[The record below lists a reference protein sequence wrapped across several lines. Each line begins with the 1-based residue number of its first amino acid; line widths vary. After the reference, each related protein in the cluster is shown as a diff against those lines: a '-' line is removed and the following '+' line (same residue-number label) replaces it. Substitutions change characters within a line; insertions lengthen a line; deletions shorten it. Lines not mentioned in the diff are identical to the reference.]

1 LLKLKD
7 KLRRFDSSASQKLN
21 NKIGQQLS
29 DFLKSQKKKNMISKY
44 RKQFNEEFSQEKY
57 NQLKEILKEKS
68 GLAPSFRISESPI
81 FLTKKFEDK
90 LIDATE
96 SIIDQIK
103 NLPHE
108 TLQKAIP
115 DNCRVP
121 NDTDKPHFFTIDFG
135 VCKNENGEIEP
146 QLIELQ
152 AFPSLYAFQKV
163 FEDTFCEVYPF
174 LSEIRNKMPHEEFKN
189 YLKELIVG
197 NENPENVILLEIYP
211 EKQKT
216 AIDFIFTEK
225 LLGIK
230 TVCLTKIKKQ
240 GRKLFYENDGKL
252 IEIKRI
258 YNRVIF
264 DELDRIPDLKIEFD
278 FREDVDVTWVTH
290 PNWFFKISKFL
301 LPMLKHQ
308 FVPKSYF
315 LHEFPEN
322 EKLENFVLKPLFSFA
337 GSGVNLNPTKE
348 ITDAIEDKENY
359 ILQRKV
365 TYEPIFEDING
376 EFSKGEIRLLYIWRE
391 NDDRPILL
399 ENLGRMTKAAMVN
412 VDFNKKDAIWIG
424 SSNAF
429 FAEE

>member
-1 LLKLKD
+1 
-7 KLRRFDSSASQKLN
+7 
-21 NKIGQQLS
+21 
-29 DFLKSQKKKNMISKY
+29 MISKY
-44 RKQFNEEFSQEKY
+44 RKQFNQEFSEEKY
-57 NQLKEILKEKS
+57 EQFKEILKQKS
-68 GLAPSFRISESPI
+68 GVETSFRISESPM
-81 FLTKKFEDK
+81 FLSDKFKDK
-90 LIDATE
+90 LIDASE

-103 NLPHE
+103 ALSPE

-115 DNCRVP
+115 ENCKVP
-121 NDTDKPHFFTIDFG
+121 NDTNQPHFFTIDFG
-135 VCKNENGEIEP
+135 ICKSENGEIEP

-174 LSEIRNKMPHEEFKN
+174 LNEIKNKMPHEEFRN
-189 YLKELIVG
+189 YVKELIVG
-197 NENPENVILLEIYP
+197 NENPENVILLEIFP

-216 AIDFIFTEK
+216 LIDFILTEK

-230 TVCLTKIKKQ
+230 TVCLTKVKKK

-264 DELDRIPDLKIEFD
+264 DELDRIPDLKTEFD

-315 LHEFPEN
+315 LHEFPES
-322 EKLENFVLKPLFSFA
+322 ESLENFVLKPLFSFA
-337 GSGVNLNPTKE
+337 GSGVNLDPTKE

-365 TYEPIFEDING
+365 NYAPLFEDING
-376 EFSKGEIRLLYIWRE
+376 EFSKAEIRLLYIWRE
-391 NDDRPILL
+391 NDERPILL

-429 FAEE
+429 FGEE

>member
-1 LLKLKD
+1 
-7 KLRRFDSSASQKLN
+7 
-21 NKIGQQLS
+21 
-29 DFLKSQKKKNMISKY
+29 MIPKY
-44 RKQFNEEFSQEKY
+44 RKQFNQEFSQEKY
-57 NQLKEILKEKS
+57 NQFKEILKQKS
-68 GLAPSFRISESPI
+68 GLEAGFRISESPL
-81 FLTKKFEDK
+81 FLTKEFESK
-90 LIDATE
+90 LIDASE
-96 SIIDQIK
+96 SIITQIK
-103 NLPHE
+103 NLPEE

-121 NDTDKPHFFTIDFG
+121 NDTKQPHFFTIDFG
-135 VCKNENGEIEP
+135 ICKSENGEIEP

-163 FEDTFCEVYPF
+163 FEQTFCDVYPF
-174 LSEIRNKMPHEEFKN
+174 LSELQNKTPHEDFKN
-189 YLKELIVG
+189 YMTDLILG
-197 NENPENVILLEIYP
+197 NENPEHVILLEIYP

-216 AIDFIFTEK
+216 AIDFVLTEK

-230 TVCLTKIKKQ
+230 TVCLTKIKKD

-252 IEIKRI
+252 TEIRRI

-264 DELDRIPDLKIEFD
+264 DELDRIPDLKTEFD

-301 LPMLKHQ
+301 LPLLQHQ

-315 LHEFPEN
+315 LHEFPES
-322 EKLENFVLKPLFSFA
+322 ESLENFVLKPLFSFA

-365 TYEPIFEDING
+365 NYEPIFEDING
-376 EFSKGEIRLLYIWRE
+376 EFSKAEIRLLYIWRE
-391 NDDRPILL
+391 NDERPILL

>member
-1 LLKLKD
+1 
-7 KLRRFDSSASQKLN
+7 
-21 NKIGQQLS
+21 
-29 DFLKSQKKKNMISKY
+29 MIPKY
-44 RKQFNEEFSQEKY
+44 RKQFNQEFSGEKY
-57 NQLKEILKEKS
+57 KQLKDILKQKS
-68 GLAPSFRISESPI
+68 SIEPGFRTSESPI
-81 FLTKKFEDK
+81 FLTKEFEDK
-90 LIDATE
+90 LLDASE
-96 SIIDQIK
+96 SIISQIK
-103 NLPHE
+103 DLPSE

-115 DNCRVP
+115 ENCRVP
-121 NDTDKPHFFTIDFG
+121 NDTNQPHFFTIDFG
-135 VCKNENGEIEP
+135 ICKSENGEIEP

-152 AFPSLYAFQKV
+152 AFPSLYAFQKT

-174 LSEIRNKMPHEEFKN
+174 LADIRNTMPQSSFQEH
-189 YLKELIVG
+189 LKELIVG
-197 NENPENVILLEIYP
+197 NENPEHVILLEIFP
-211 EKQKT
+211 ERQKT
-216 AIDFIFTEK
+216 AIDFALTEK

-230 TVCLTKIKKQ
+230 TVCLTKVKKE
-240 GRKLFYENDGKL
+240 GKKLYYENNGQL
-252 IEIKRI
+252 TEIKRI

-264 DELDRIPDLKIEFD
+264 DELDRIPDLVTEFD
-278 FREDVDVTWVTH
+278 FREEVDVKWITH

-301 LPMLKHQ
+301 LPLLQHQ

-315 LHEFPEN
+315 LHEFPETEN
-322 EKLENFVLKPLFSFA
+322 LEDFVLKPLFSFA

-376 EFSKGEIRLLYIWRE
+376 EFSKAEIRLLYIWKE
-391 NDDRPILL
+391 NDERPILL

-429 FAEE
+429 FAES

>member
-1 LLKLKD
+1 
-7 KLRRFDSSASQKLN
+7 
-21 NKIGQQLS
+21 
-29 DFLKSQKKKNMISKY
+29 MISTY
-44 RKQFNEEFSQEKY
+44 RKQFNQEFSQEKY
-57 NQLKEILKEKS
+57 SQFKEILKQKS
-68 GLAPSFRISESPI
+68 GIEPSFRISESPL
-81 FLTKKFEDK
+81 FLTNEFKDK
-90 LIDATE
+90 LLDASE

-103 NLPHE
+103 ALSPE

-115 DNCRVP
+115 ENCKVP
-121 NDTDKPHFFTIDFG
+121 NDTHQPHFFTIDFG
-135 VCKNENGEIEP
+135 ICKSENGQIEP

-152 AFPSLYAFQKV
+152 AFPSLYSFQKV
-163 FEDTFCEVYPF
+163 YEDTFCEVYPF
-174 LSEIRNKMPHEEFKN
+174 LQEIRNKMPQEEFAT
-189 YLKELIVG
+189 YVKELIVG
-197 NENPENVILLEIYP
+197 NENPENVILLEIFP

-216 AIDFIFTEK
+216 LIDFILTEK

-230 TVCLTKIKKQ
+230 TVCLTKVKKQ
-240 GRKLFYENDGKL
+240 GKKLYYENDEKL
-252 IEIKRI
+252 VEIKRI

-264 DELDRIPDLKIEFD
+264 DELDRIPDLTTEFD
-278 FREDVDVTWVTH
+278 FREEVDVTWVTH

-315 LHEFPEN
+315 LHEFPES
-322 EKLENFVLKPLFSFA
+322 ETLEDFVLKPLFSFA
-337 GSGVNLNPTKE
+337 GSGVNLNPTQE

-365 TYEPIFEDING
+365 EYAPLFEDING
-376 EFSKGEIRLLYIWRE
+376 EFSKAEIRLLYIWRE
-391 NDDRPILL
+391 NDERPILL

-429 FAEE
+429 FVEE

>member
-1 LLKLKD
+1 
-7 KLRRFDSSASQKLN
+7 
-21 NKIGQQLS
+21 
-29 DFLKSQKKKNMISKY
+29 MIPKY
-44 RKQFNEEFSQEKY
+44 RKQFNQEFSQEKY
-57 NQLKEILKEKS
+57 DLFKQLLKQKS
-68 GLAPSFRISESPI
+68 GLEPGFRISESPF
-81 FLTKKFEDK
+81 FLTNKFKNK
-90 LIDATE
+90 LIEASE

-103 NLPHE
+103 ALPAG
-108 TLQKAIP
+108 TLEKAIP
-115 DNCRVP
+115 ENCKVP
-121 NDTDKPHFFTIDFG
+121 NDTKQPHFFTIDFG
-135 VCKNENGEIEP
+135 ICKSENGEIEP

-152 AFPSLYAFQKV
+152 AFPSLYAFQRV
-163 FEDTFCEVYPF
+163 FENTFCEVYPF
-174 LSEIRNKMPHEEFKN
+174 LSEIKNNMSHEEFEN
-189 YLKELIVG
+189 YLKELIVAD
-197 NENPENVILLEIYP
+197 ENPENVILLEIYP

-216 AIDFIFTEK
+216 AIDFALTEK

-230 TVCLTKIKKQ
+230 TVCLTKIKKD
-240 GRKLFYENDGKL
+240 GRQLFYEKDGKPV
-252 IEIKRI
+252 EIKRI

-264 DELDRIPDLKIEFD
+264 DELDSIPDLKTEFD

-301 LPMLKHQ
+301 LPLLKHE

-322 EKLENFVLKPLFSFA
+322 EHLENFVLKPLFSFA

-348 ITDAIEDKENY
+348 ITDAIKDRENY

-376 EFSKGEIRLLYIWRE
+376 EFSKAEIRLLYIWRE
-391 NDDRPILL
+391 NDERPILL

-429 FAEE
+429 FAGE

>member
-1 LLKLKD
+1 
-7 KLRRFDSSASQKLN
+7 
-21 NKIGQQLS
+21 
-29 DFLKSQKKKNMISKY
+29 MIPKY
-44 RKQFNEEFSQEKY
+44 RKQFNQEFSQEKY
-57 NQLKEILKEKS
+57 KQFKEVLKEKS
-68 GLAPSFRISESPI
+68 GIEPGFRISESPL
-81 FLTKKFEDK
+81 FLTKDFESK
-90 LIDATE
+90 LINASE

-103 NLPHE
+103 NLSSE
-108 TLQKAIP
+108 LLQKAVP

-121 NDTDKPHFFTIDFG
+121 NDTAKPHFFTIDFG
-135 VCKNENGEIEP
+135 ICKGENGEIEP

-152 AFPSLYAFQKV
+152 AFPSLYAFQRV
-163 FEDTFCEVYPF
+163 FEDTFCEIYPF
-174 LSEIRNKMPHEEFKN
+174 ISEIRNKIPFESFQN
-189 YLKELIVG
+189 YLKDLIVG
-197 NENPENVILLEIYP
+197 DEKPENVILLEIYP

-216 AIDFIFTEK
+216 AIDFVLTEK

-230 TVCLTKIKKQ
+230 TVCLTKIKKE
-240 GRKLFYENDGKL
+240 GKTLFYENDGKL
-252 IEIKRI
+252 TEIKRI

-264 DELDRIPDLKIEFD
+264 DELDRIPDLKTEFD
-278 FREDVDVTWVTH
+278 FREEVDVTWVTH
-290 PNWFFKISKFL
+290 PNWFFKVSKFL
-301 LPMLKHQ
+301 LPLLQHQ

-315 LHEFPEN
+315 LHEFPES
-322 EKLENFVLKPLFSFA
+322 EALENFVLKPLFSFA

-348 ITDAIEDKENY
+348 ITDSIEDKENY

-376 EFSKGEIRLLYIWRE
+376 EFSKAEIRLLYIWRE
-391 NDDRPILL
+391 NDERPILL

>member
-1 LLKLKD
+1 
-7 KLRRFDSSASQKLN
+7 
-21 NKIGQQLS
+21 
-29 DFLKSQKKKNMISKY
+29 MIPKY
-44 RKQFNEEFSQEKY
+44 RKQFNQEFSQEKY
-57 NQLKEILKEKS
+57 NQFKEILKQKS
-68 GLAPSFRISESPI
+68 GLEAGFRISESPL
-81 FLTKKFEDK
+81 FLTKEFESK
-90 LIDATE
+90 LIDASE
-96 SIIDQIK
+96 SIITQIK
-103 NLPHE
+103 NLPEE

-121 NDTDKPHFFTIDFG
+121 NDTKQPHFFTIDFG
-135 VCKNENGEIEP
+135 ICKSENGEIEP

-163 FEDTFCEVYPF
+163 FEQTFCDVYPF
-174 LSEIRNKMPHEEFKN
+174 LSELQNKTPHEDFKN
-189 YLKELIVG
+189 YMKDLILD
-197 NENPENVILLEIYP
+197 NENPEHVILLEIYP

-216 AIDFIFTEK
+216 AIDFVLTEK

-230 TVCLTKIKKQ
+230 TVCLTKIKKD
-240 GRKLFYENDGKL
+240 GRKLSYENDGKL
-252 IEIKRI
+252 TEIRRI

-264 DELDRIPDLKIEFD
+264 DELDRIPDLKSEFD

-301 LPMLKHQ
+301 LPLLQHQ

-315 LHEFPEN
+315 LHEFPES
-322 EKLENFVLKPLFSFA
+322 ESLENFVLKPLFSFA

-365 TYEPIFEDING
+365 NYEPIFEDING
-376 EFSKGEIRLLYIWRE
+376 EFSKAEIRLLYIWRE
-391 NDDRPILL
+391 NDERPILL

>member
-1 LLKLKD
+1 
-7 KLRRFDSSASQKLN
+7 
-21 NKIGQQLS
+21 
-29 DFLKSQKKKNMISKY
+29 MIPKY
-44 RKQFNEEFSQEKY
+44 RKQFNQEFSQEKY
-57 NQLKEILKEKS
+57 NQFKEILEQKS
-68 GLAPSFRISESPI
+68 GLETGFRISESPL
-81 FLTKKFEDK
+81 FLTKEFESK
-90 LIDATE
+90 LIDASE
-96 SIIDQIK
+96 SIISQIK
-103 NLPHE
+103 NLPEE

-121 NDTDKPHFFTIDFG
+121 NDTKQPHFFTIDFG
-135 VCKNENGEIEP
+135 ICKSENGEIEP

-163 FEDTFCEVYPF
+163 FEQTFCDVYPF
-174 LSEIRNKMPHEEFKN
+174 LSELQNKIPHDDFKN
-189 YLKELIVG
+189 YMKDLLLG
-197 NENPENVILLEIYP
+197 DENPENVILLEIYP

-216 AIDFIFTEK
+216 AIDFVLTEK

-230 TVCLTKIKKQ
+230 TVCLTNVKKE

-252 IEIKRI
+252 TEIRRI

-264 DELDRIPDLKIEFD
+264 DELDRIPDLKTEFD

-301 LPMLKHQ
+301 LPLLQHQ

-315 LHEFPEN
+315 LHEFPESEN
-322 EKLENFVLKPLFSFA
+322 LENFVLKPLFSFA

-365 TYEPIFEDING
+365 NYEPIFEDING
-376 EFSKGEIRLLYIWRE
+376 EFSKAEIRLLYIWRE
-391 NDDRPILL
+391 NDERPILL

>member
-1 LLKLKD
+1 
-7 KLRRFDSSASQKLN
+7 
-21 NKIGQQLS
+21 
-29 DFLKSQKKKNMISKY
+29 MVSKY
-44 RKQFNEEFSQEKY
+44 RKQFNQEFSQEKY
-57 NQLKEILKEKS
+57 EQFKEILKQKS
-68 GLAPSFRISESPI
+68 GVETSFRISESPM
-81 FLTKKFEDK
+81 FLSNKFKDK
-90 LIDATE
+90 LIDASE

-103 NLPHE
+103 ALSPE

-115 DNCRVP
+115 ENCKVP
-121 NDTDKPHFFTIDFG
+121 NDTNQPHFFTIDFG
-135 VCKNENGEIEP
+135 ICQNENGEIEP

-152 AFPSLYAFQKV
+152 AFPSLYAFQKI

-174 LSEIRNKMPHEEFKN
+174 LNDIKNKMPHEEFRN
-189 YLKELIVG
+189 YIKDLIVG
-197 NENPENVILLEIYP
+197 NENPENVILLEIFP

-216 AIDFIFTEK
+216 LIDFILTEK

-230 TVCLTKIKKQ
+230 TVCLTKLKKE

-264 DELDRIPDLKIEFD
+264 DELDRIPDLKTEFD
-278 FREDVDVTWVTH
+278 FREDIDVTWVTH

-315 LHEFPEN
+315 LHEFPES
-322 EKLENFVLKPLFSFA
+322 ESLENFVLKPLFSFA
-337 GSGVNLNPTKE
+337 GSGVNLDPTKE

-365 TYEPIFEDING
+365 TYAPLFEDING
-376 EFSKGEIRLLYIWRE
+376 EFSKAEIRLLYIWRE
-391 NDDRPILL
+391 NDERPILL

-429 FAEE
+429 FVEE

>member
-1 LLKLKD
+1 
-7 KLRRFDSSASQKLN
+7 
-21 NKIGQQLS
+21 
-29 DFLKSQKKKNMISKY
+29 MIPKY
-44 RKQFNEEFSQEKY
+44 RKQFNQEFSQEKY
-57 NQLKEILKEKS
+57 QQLKDILKQKGGIE
-68 GLAPSFRISESPI
+68 PTFRISESPL
-81 FLTKKFEDK
+81 FLTKTFEAK
-90 LIDATE
+90 LLDASE
-96 SIIDQIK
+96 SIISQIK
-103 NLPHE
+103 ALPAE

-121 NDTDKPHFFTIDFG
+121 NDTDQPHFFTIDFG
-135 VCKNENGEIEP
+135 ICKGENGDIEP

-163 FEDTFCEVYPF
+163 FEETFCEVYPF
-174 LSEIRNKMPHEEFKN
+174 LSEIRNPMPHETFKN
-189 YLKELIVG
+189 YLKELIIG
-197 NENPENVILLEIYP
+197 DENPENVVLLEIFP

-216 AIDFIFTEK
+216 AIDFALTEQ

-230 TVCLTKIKKQ
+230 TVCLTQVKKE
-240 GRKLFYENDGKL
+240 GKKLYYEHDGQL
-252 IEIKRI
+252 IQIKRI

-264 DELDRIPDLKIEFD
+264 DELDRIPDLKTEFD
-278 FREDVDVTWVTH
+278 FREEAEVEWVTH

-301 LPMLKHQ
+301 LPLLKHQ

-322 EKLENFVLKPLFSFA
+322 ENLDNFVLKPLFSFA

-348 ITDAIEDKENY
+348 ITDAIDDKENY

-376 EFSKGEIRLLYIWRE
+376 EFSKAEIRLLYIWKE
-391 NDDRPILL
+391 SDERPVLL

-429 FAEE
+429 FG

>member
-1 LLKLKD
+1 
-7 KLRRFDSSASQKLN
+7 
-21 NKIGQQLS
+21 
-29 DFLKSQKKKNMISKY
+29 MIPKY
-44 RKQFNEEFSQEKY
+44 RKQFNQEFSQEKY
-57 NQLKEILKEKS
+57 NQFKEILKQKS
-68 GLAPSFRISESPI
+68 GLEAGFRISESPL
-81 FLTKKFEDK
+81 FLTKEFESK
-90 LIDATE
+90 LIDASE
-96 SIIDQIK
+96 SIITQIK
-103 NLPHE
+103 NLPEE

-121 NDTDKPHFFTIDFG
+121 NDTKQPHFFTIDFG
-135 VCKNENGEIEP
+135 ICKSENGEIEP

-163 FEDTFCEVYPF
+163 FEQTFCDVYPF
-174 LSEIRNKMPHEEFKN
+174 LSELQNKTPHEDFKN
-189 YLKELIVG
+189 YMKDLILD
-197 NENPENVILLEIYP
+197 NENPEHVILLEIYP

-216 AIDFIFTEK
+216 AIDFVLTEK

-230 TVCLTKIKKQ
+230 TVCLTKIKKD

-252 IEIKRI
+252 TEIRRI

-264 DELDRIPDLKIEFD
+264 DELDRIPDLKSEFD

-301 LPMLKHQ
+301 LPLLQHQ

-315 LHEFPEN
+315 LHEFPES
-322 EKLENFVLKPLFSFA
+322 ESLKNFVLKPLFSFA

-365 TYEPIFEDING
+365 NYEPIFEDING
-376 EFSKGEIRLLYIWRE
+376 EFSKAEIRLLYIWRE
-391 NDDRPILL
+391 NDERPILL

>member
-1 LLKLKD
+1 
-7 KLRRFDSSASQKLN
+7 
-21 NKIGQQLS
+21 
-29 DFLKSQKKKNMISKY
+29 MIPKY
-44 RKQFNEEFSQEKY
+44 RKQFNQEFSQEKY
-57 NQLKEILKEKS
+57 NQFKEILEQKS
-68 GLAPSFRISESPI
+68 GLETGFRISESPL
-81 FLTKKFEDK
+81 FLTKEFESK
-90 LIDATE
+90 LIDASE
-96 SIIDQIK
+96 SIITQIK
-103 NLPHE
+103 NLPEE

-121 NDTDKPHFFTIDFG
+121 NDTKQPHFFTIDFG
-135 VCKNENGEIEP
+135 ICKSENGEIEP

-163 FEDTFCEVYPF
+163 FEQTFCDVYPF
-174 LSEIRNKMPHEEFKN
+174 LSELQNKMPHDDFKN
-189 YLKELIVG
+189 YMKDLLLG
-197 NENPENVILLEIYP
+197 DENPENVILLEIYP

-216 AIDFIFTEK
+216 AIDFVLTEK

-230 TVCLTKIKKQ
+230 TVCLTKVKKE

-252 IEIKRI
+252 TEIRRI

-264 DELDRIPDLKIEFD
+264 DELDRIPDLKTEFD

-301 LPMLKHQ
+301 LPLLQHQ

-315 LHEFPEN
+315 LHEFPES
-322 EKLENFVLKPLFSFA
+322 ESLENFVLKPLFSFA

-365 TYEPIFEDING
+365 SYEPIFEDING
-376 EFSKGEIRLLYIWRE
+376 EFSKAEIRLLYIWRE
-391 NDDRPILL
+391 NDERPILL